1 MKRAALGIA
10 LAALAGTSLIPVAS
24 AQQRPGPGTANPS
37 ALIAAEMA
45 FNRLA
50 RQEGQWTA
58 HRKTAADSA
67 VMFVPA
73 PVRAKDWLEG
83 RDDPPSPVQWQPHHV
98 WMSCDGSLGVTK
110 GAWQASDGATGA
122 FTTIWQRQKRGEYRW
137 ILGQRTPL
145 PEPMEQPLMISASV
159 ADCPGRGSWPGTRHK
174 PDRDKE
180 GHRKPVGPV
189 AMDGKGASDDGTLTW
204 SYDVAANFAPTL
216 SVSLRKDGQ
225 MKPVLAL
232 DLAPEKTAT

>member
-1 MKRAALGIA
+1 LKRAALGIA
-10 LAALAGTSLIPVAS
+10 LATLAGTSLISVAS
-24 AQQRPGPGTANPS
+24 AQRRPGPGTANPS
-37 ALIAAEMA
+37 ALIAAEIA

-58 HRKTAADSA
+58 HRETAADSA

-83 RDDPPSPVQWQPHHV
+83 RDDPPSPVQWQPHQV
-98 WMSCDGSLGVTK
+98 WMSCDGTLGVTK
-110 GAWQASDGATGA
+110 GAWQAADGTTGA

-159 ADCPGRGSWPGTRHK
+159 ADCPGLGSWPGTRQT
-174 PDRDKE
+174 PDKDR
-180 GHRKPVGPV
+180 GGNRQSAGPV

-204 SYDVAANFAPTL
+204 SYHVAANLARTV

-232 DLAPEKTAT
+232 DVAAERPAN